1 VYLKFRKHNVE
12 LSYPNM
18 FEEMEHMTF
27 DNPELILSWDWHFES
42 SAFYTKNKTVDN
54 FEGLLDCLVENRTI
68 ISDTFIVCSIDFPT
82 LGVQLDGDL
91 YQYIQYTFTRMV
103 KTSKV
108 IQDIA
113 TQGSYVEAKALLR
126 SNFERAVLLQ
136 YFCTYPDKLNKYLKA
151 KKDKDHKTIRE
162 YNIRKLTE
170 VIQKDYADYQHLCDF
185 VHPNWYSE
193 DLLSFYIQE
202 DKWFAMT
209 SYVEL
214 IKEEAANIYI
224 QDNNLL
230 LETFNVAMKYLT
242 KNLRKEQV
250 NDDLNEILDSTKKLR
265 FIKLEKR

>member
-1 VYLKFRKHNVE
+1 MKFRKHNVE

-27 DNPELILSWDWHFES
+27 DNPELRLSWDWHFES
-42 SAFYTKNKTVDN
+42 SAFDTKNMTVDN
-54 FEGLLDCLVENRTI
+54 FEDLLECLVENRTI
-68 ISDTFIVCSIDFPT
+68 ISDVFNVCSIDFPT

-91 YQYIQYTFTRMV
+91 YQYMQYTFVRMV

-108 IQDIA
+108 IQDLT

-136 YFCTYPDKLNKYLKA
+136 YFSTYPDKLNKYLKA
-151 KKDKDHKTIRE
+151 KKDKDRKTMSE
-162 YNIRKLTE
+162 YNIKKLTE
-170 VIQKDYADYQHLCDF
+170 VIKKDYADYQYLCDF

-202 DKWFAMT
+202 ENWFAMT
-209 SYVEL
+209 SYVKL
-214 IKEEAANIYI
+214 IKEEAVNIYI
-224 QDNNLL
+224 HDNNLL
-230 LETFNVAMKYLT
+230 LETFNAVMRYLT
-242 KNLRKEQV
+242 KNLRKDQV
-250 NDDLNEILDSTKKLR
+250 NDDLKEILDSTKKLR